1 MDIEKKYM
9 NLLINNN
16 SYNSTAILQ
25 WRNYFSDYLNSIEI
39 KDSKQI
45 EIFLYIVENINLDTS
60 LFIGTYKKISED
72 VKCSQT
78 TIAKIMKKLQ
88 SSGFL
93 RKLQNGVWFVDT
105 NVFYECSQKTEEEKI
120 NSLIKQ
126 KDDEEA
132 QASETLNILPFS
144 SSSSKTEDPNFV
156 KTKVT
161 NNIII
166 LNRNLDCDS
175 LHNLVM
181 DELFYPY
188 LDLKTQDFS
197 LKQNDSSENDYYEYE
212 LLNKIKANKIC
223 VSYSYSKQDTKTSD
237 FKTKNVEEFIQGT
250 SFITPITTQNFLSL
264 FRNWAK
270 PITVARQLNGK
281 MTESIEVKPQKPGV
295 AEIVYTNNDESKD
308 VYFVNEF
315 STPGIIT
322 CNYNL
327 AGNIIS
333 FARNCFE
340 YALKTKTNLL
350 FTDRIDKSTIF
361 DRAYYDTFTELFERD
376 YKEKFKEEGIKFNHG
391 LTDSTIG
398 NAINSQGG
406 FIWAINNHDGELINS
421 MVTSAFGGSGLMKTV
436 IVSNDESYIFKAKD
450 ILVEAEEE
458 GKKLVKS
465 DSAIALIYAWTSALR
480 LRGEVDGL
488 LELIRFSNNLE
499 QAVLNTIGNGYMTRD
514 LAKYTNISEPYVL
527 GTKDFI
533 LAIKKY
539 FEDIYFAVKK

>member
-88 SSGFL
+88 ASGFL

-105 NVFYECSQKTEEEKI
+105 NVFYECSQKTEEDKI
-120 NSLIKQ
+120 NSLVKQ

-132 QASETLNILPFS
+132 QASESINILPFS

-156 KTKVT
+156 KTKVI

-166 LNRNLDCDS
+166 LNRNLDCES
-175 LHNLVM
+175 MHNLVM
-181 DELFYPY
+181 DELINPY
-188 LDLKTQDFS
+188 IEIGTQDFS
-197 LKQNDSSENDYYEYE
+197 LRQKDSSENDYFEYE

-223 VSYSYSKQDTKTSD
+223 VSYGYSRHDAKTIET
-237 FKTKNVEEFIQGT
+237 KTKNVEDFIQGT
-250 SFITPITTQNFLSL
+250 SFTSPITTKNFISL

-270 PITVARQLNGK
+270 PITIARQLNGK
-281 MTESIEVKPQKPGV
+281 MNETVEVKPQKPGI
-295 AEIVYTNNDESKD
+295 AEIVYTNADESKD
-308 VYFVNEF
+308 VFYVNEF
-315 STPGIIT
+315 STPGIIS

-350 FTDRIDKSTIF
+350 FTDRVDKSTIF
-361 DRAYYDTFTELFERD
+361 DRAYYDTFTELFERE

-421 MVTSAFGGSGLMKTV
+421 MVTSAFGGSQLMKTT
-436 IVSNDESYIFKAKD
+436 IVSNDESYIFKADD
-450 ILVEAEEE
+450 IVLEKENEE
-458 GKKLVKS
+458 KKGTISK
-465 DSAIALIYAWTSALR
+465 SAIAVIFAWTAALR
-480 LRGEVDGL
+480 LRGEVDGI

-514 LAKYTNISEPYVL
+514 LAKYTNITEPYIL
-527 GTKDFI
+527 STKDFV

>member
-105 NVFYECSQKTEEEKI
+105 NVFYECAQKNEEEKI
-120 NSLIKQ
+120 NSLVITKET
-126 KDDEEA
+126 EEK
-132 QASETLNILPFS
+132 QASDNINILPFS

-156 KTKVT
+156 KTKVN

-166 LNRNLDCDS
+166 LNRNTECNS
-175 LHNLVM
+175 IHNLVI
-181 DELFYPY
+181 DELISPY
-188 LDLKTQDFS
+188 IEFSTQDFS
-197 LKQNDSSENDYYEYE
+197 LKQDDSSENTYYEYE

-223 VSYSYSKQDTKTSD
+223 VSYGYSKYDTKKMEEP
-237 FKTKNVEEFIQGT
+237 FKNVEDVILGT
-250 SFITPITTQNFLSL
+250 SFVSPITTQNFLSL
-264 FRNWAK
+264 FRNWVK
-270 PITVARQLNGK
+270 PITIARQLNGK
-281 MTESIEVKPQKPGV
+281 MNETIEVKPQMPGV
-295 AEIVYTNNDESKD
+295 AEIVYTNNDESKEIF
-308 VYFVNEF
+308 YVNEF
-315 STPGIIT
+315 STPGIIS

-327 AGNIIS
+327 AGNIIA

-350 FTDRIDKSTIF
+350 FTDRVDKSTIF
-361 DRAYYDTFTELFERD
+361 DRAYYDTFTELFERE
-376 YKEKFKEEGIKFNHG
+376 YKDKFKEEGIKFNHG
-391 LTDSTIG
+391 LIDATIE

-421 MVTSAFGGSGLMKTV
+421 MVTSAFGGTQLMKTV
-436 IVSNDESYIFKAKD
+436 IVSNDESYIFKAND
-450 ILVEAEEE
+450 TL
-458 GKKLVKS
+458 LDDS
-465 DSAIALIYAWTSALR
+465 DDSNKTITSESSIAVIFAWTAALR

-514 LAKYTNISEPYVL
+514 LAKYTDIREPYVL
-527 GTKDFI
+527 NTKDFV

>member
-120 NSLIKQ
+120 NSLVKQ
-126 KDDEEA
+126 KEDEEA
-132 QASETLNILPFS
+132 QASEVVNILPFS
-144 SSSSKTEDPNFV
+144 SSSSKTEDPSFV
-156 KTKVT
+156 KTKVF
-161 NNIII
+161 NKILI
-166 LNRNLDCDS
+166 LNRNIDCDS
-175 LHNLVM
+175 MHSLVM
-181 DELFYPY
+181 SELIYPY
-188 LDLKTQDFS
+188 LEVSTQDFS
-197 LKQNDSSENDYYEYE
+197 VRENNSSENDYYVYE
-212 LLNKIKANKIC
+212 LLNKIKASKIC
-223 VSYSYSKQDTKTSD
+223 VSYGYSKQDSKAAD
-237 FKTKNVEEFIQGT
+237 MKTKNVEEFVQGT
-250 SFITPITTQNFLSL
+250 SFTTPITTKNFISL

-281 MTESIEVKPQKPGV
+281 MSQSIEVKPQKPGV

-308 VYFVNEF
+308 VFFVNEF
-315 STPGIIT
+315 STPGIIS

-327 AGNIIS
+327 AGNVIS
-333 FARNCFE
+333 FARSCFE

-350 FTDRIDKSTIF
+350 FTDRVDKSSIF
-361 DRAYYDTFTELFERD
+361 DRAYYDTFTELFERE
-376 YKEKFKEEGIKFNHG
+376 YKEKFKAEGIKFNHG
-391 LTDSTIG
+391 LTDTTIG

-406 FIWAINNHDGELINS
+406 FIWAINEHDGELVNS
-421 MVTSAFGGSGLMKTV
+421 MVASAFGGAQLMKTT
-436 IVSNDESYIFKAKD
+436 IVSNDESYIFKAND
-450 ILVEAEEE
+450 ILFENNEDKNIVRSE
-458 GKKLVKS
+458 
-465 DSAIALIYAWTSALR
+465 SAVSVIFAWTSALR
-480 LRGEVDGL
+480 LRGEVDGVL
-488 LELIRFSNNLE
+488 DLIRFANNLE
-499 QAVLNTIGNGYMTRD
+499 QAVFNTIGNGYMTRD
-514 LAKYTNISEPYVL
+514 LAKYTNITDPYVL
-527 GTKDFI
+527 STRDFV